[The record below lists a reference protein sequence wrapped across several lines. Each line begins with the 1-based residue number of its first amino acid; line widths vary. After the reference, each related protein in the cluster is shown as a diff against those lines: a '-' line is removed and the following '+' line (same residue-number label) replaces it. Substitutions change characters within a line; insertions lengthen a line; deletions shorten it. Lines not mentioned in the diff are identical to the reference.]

1 MSKYIPNE
9 MVKEYHGKLCMHS
22 DVYFAKRNGT
32 LYTGKICNPYKGD
45 PTAAQTTV
53 RQKFKTAQA
62 AAKAALADA
71 TQHAALLAAFKAQR
85 KYKSLWGYTFAQ
97 EYAKL

>member
-9 MVKEYHGKLCMHS
+9 MVKEYHGKICMHS

-45 PTAAQTTV
+45 PSAAQTAV
-53 RQKFKTAQA
+53 RTKFQQA
-62 AAKAALADA
+62 CAATRAALADA
-71 TQHAALLAAFKAQR
+71 EQRAALLAAFKAQR
-85 KYKSLWGYTFAQ
+85 KYKSLWGYVFAQ

>member
-9 MVKEYHGKLCMHS
+9 FVKEYHGKMCMHS

-45 PTAAQTTV
+45 PTTAQLASQT
-53 RQKFKTAQA
+53 KFKTAQTA
-62 AAKAALADA
+62 AAP
-71 TQHAALLAAFKAQR
+71 LLPMPTNAPP
-85 KYKSLWGYTFAQ
+85 S
-97 EYAKL
+97 

>member
-32 LYTGKICNPYKGD
+32 LYTGKICNPYKGE
-45 PTAAQTTV
+45 PTAAQTAQ
-53 RQKFKTAQA
+53 RAKFTTARANA
-62 AAKAALADA
+62 ATALADPTQRA
-71 TQHAALLAAFKAQR
+71 TYLAAFKAQR
-85 KYKSLWGYTFAQ
+85 KYKDFNGYVFAM

>member
-22 DVYFAKRNGT
+22 DIYFAKRNGT
-32 LYTGKICNPYKGD
+32 LYTGKICNPYKGN
-45 PTAAQTTV
+45 PSASQTAV
-53 RQKFKTAQA
+53 RTKFRTACA
-62 AAKAALADA
+62 ATKAALDNPE
-71 TQHAALLAAFKAQR
+71 QRAAYLVAFRNQK
-85 KYKSLWGYTFAQ
+85 KYPTLWGYAFAQ

>member
-9 MVKEYHGKLCMHS
+9 MVKEYHGKICMHS

-32 LYTGKICNPYKGD
+32 LYTGKICNPYKGE
-45 PTAAQTTV
+45 PSVAQV
-53 RQKFKTAQA
+53 AQREKFRQAQA
-62 AAKAALADA
+62 ATVAALADTA
-71 TQHAALLAAFKAQR
+71 QRAAYMAAFKSQK
-85 KYKSLWGYTFAQ
+85 KYKDFRSYVFAM

>member
-22 DVYFAKRNGT
+22 DIYFAKRNGT
-32 LYTGKICNPYKGD
+32 LYTGKICNPYKGE
-45 PTAAQTTV
+45 PTVAQTAQ
-53 RQKFKTAQA
+53 RAKFTTARANAKT
-62 AAKAALADA
+62 ALADA
-71 TQHAALLAAFKAQR
+71 TQRDAYLAAFKAQK
-85 KYKSLWGYTFAQ
+85 KYKEFNGYVFAM

>member
-9 MVKEYHGKLCMHS
+9 MVKEYHGKICMHS

-45 PTAAQTTV
+45 PTAAQTAV
-53 RQKFKTAQA
+53 RTKFQQA
-62 AAKAALADA
+62 CAATRAALADA